1 MRKTD
6 WLEMS
11 LKSRS
16 HSTFYPS
23 RVCLPDDRLSAVAQ
37 RRRKN
42 IKPGQY
48 DTRCVVL
55 AASRSSGG
63 SPEKSD
69 LKQGHRM
76 MKNNEAI
83 NSEDTFGQRLKKL
96 DGVGAARPINHSSL
110 AISDNCG
117 QSQEVRRA
125 PAGFKLS
132 FKWPNPSRTAVSH

>member
-1 MRKTD
+1 MTVGLSTKKKKMAAKIRVLNEKNR
-6 WLEMS
+6 LARNVVE
-11 LKSRS
+11 SRS

-23 RVCLPDDRLSAVAQ
+23 RVCLPDDRLSAIAQ

-83 NSEDTFGQRLKKL
+83 NSEDTFGQCLESSTGSERLDQL
-96 DGVGAARPINHSSL
+96 ITRHS
-110 AISDNCG
+110 
-117 QSQEVRRA
+117 
-125 PAGFKLS
+125 P
-132 FKWPNPSRTAVSH
+132 